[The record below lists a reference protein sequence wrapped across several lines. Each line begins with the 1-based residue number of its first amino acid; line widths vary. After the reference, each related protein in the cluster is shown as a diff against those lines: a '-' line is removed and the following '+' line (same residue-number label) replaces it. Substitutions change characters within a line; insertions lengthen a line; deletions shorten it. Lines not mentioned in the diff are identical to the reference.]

1 MPHSPALLSTCKQQ
15 VEVTEKGFWLSRE
28 SRCVWCLREE
38 NKEQGIDGCE
48 PAEGDPAVVSTSYDE
63 RVMGICKSEQ
73 LEEVRGARQEKE
85 VGAAK
90 LATAPA
96 AQLYSLFSFLSLTR
110 MHTHTRFLLFFCYNG
125 QS

>member
-1 MPHSPALLSTCKQQ
+1 MDVSQQ
-15 VEVTEKGFWLSRE
+15 RE
-28 SRCVWCLREE
+28 T
-38 NKEQGIDGCE
+38 
-48 PAEGDPAVVSTSYDE
+48 PAVVSTSYDE

-96 AQLYSLFSFLSLTR
+96 AQLYSFFFFSLTYT
-110 MHTHTRFLLFFCYNG
+110 HAQTHTRFLLFFCYNG
-125 QS
+125 QF

>member
-1 MPHSPALLSTCKQQ
+1 MDVSQQ
-15 VEVTEKGFWLSRE
+15 RE
-28 SRCVWCLREE
+28 T
-38 NKEQGIDGCE
+38 
-48 PAEGDPAVVSTSYDE
+48 PAVVSTSYDE

-110 MHTHTRFLLFFCYNG
+110 MHTHTRFLLFYCYNG

>member
-1 MPHSPALLSTCKQQ
+1 MDVSQQ
-15 VEVTEKGFWLSRE
+15 RE
-28 SRCVWCLREE
+28 T
-38 NKEQGIDGCE
+38 
-48 PAEGDPAVVSTSYDE
+48 PAVVSTSYDE

-96 AQLYSLFSFLSLTR
+96 AQLYSFFFSFLSLTR
-110 MHTHTRFLLFFCYNG
+110 MHRHTHGFCCFFVIMVNPRHFFHCIYTNIIRAMN
-125 QS
+125 

>member
-1 MPHSPALLSTCKQQ
+1 MDVSQQ
-15 VEVTEKGFWLSRE
+15 RE
-28 SRCVWCLREE
+28 T
-38 NKEQGIDGCE
+38 
-48 PAEGDPAVVSTSYDE
+48 PAVVSTSYDE

-96 AQLYSLFSFLSLTR
+96 AQLYAFSFFSLTYT
-110 MHTHTRFLLFFCYNG
+110 HAQTHTRFLLFFVIVVNPRHFFHCSLHKYN
-125 QS
+125 QSHELKTVFSKPIKRKIH